1 MNTALIQMASSE
13 SIAPS
18 DNGRTQDGER
28 QKKKGGMRMK
38 KRYREMLVMMGAVA
52 LLMMAGSLFA
62 SEMDKRIEETAKK
75 SYVFNTYLKGDDIQI
90 HSQDGVVTLTGTV
103 SEESHLS
110 LAADTVADLPGVKSV
125 DNRLEVKGE
134 IPEKNSD
141 AWIHMKVK
149 TMLMLHRNLDDAH
162 TEVAVKDGRVILQ
175 GEVGSRA
182 EKDLTTEYVKDV
194 EGVQDVDNQMTV
206 AKTPPEKHRTVGE
219 FIDDSSIKAQI
230 KLVLLLHRGTSPF
243 RTEITVEKGVVTVTG
258 KAKNVAEIE
267 LVSKRIED
275 IPGVVRIHNRMIIE

>member
-1 MNTALIQMASSE
+1 
-13 SIAPS
+13 
-18 DNGRTQDGER
+18 
-28 QKKKGGMRMK
+28 MK
-38 KRYREMLVMMGAVA
+38 TRYRETLVMGAVA

-62 SEMDKRIEETAKK
+62 SELDKRIESTAKE
-75 SYVFNTYLKGDDIQI
+75 SYVFKTYLKGDDIQI

-125 DNRLEVKGE
+125 DNRLEVKGG

-141 AWIHMKVK
+141 AWIHMKVR
-149 TMLMLHRNLDDAH
+149 TMLMLHRNLDGAN
-162 TEVAVKDGRVILQ
+162 TEVAVKDGQVILQ

-194 EGVQDVDNQMTV
+194 EGVKDVANEMTV
-206 AKTPPEKHRTVGE
+206 AKAPKNRHRTVGE

-230 KLVLLLHRGTSPF
+230 KLVLLLHRGTNPF
-243 RTEITVEKGVVTVTG
+243 RTEITVKQGVVTVTG
-258 KAKNVAEIE
+258 KAKNAAEIE

-275 IPGVVRIHNRMIIE
+275 IHGVIRIHNRMIIE